1 MRLEG
6 WEGRLAQL
14 CAGAQAMP
22 FQRGLHDCCT
32 FARQVEVAL
41 TGVTLF
47 GDSGRWRTPAGAVR
61 ALRRMGY
68 ATIRDMLDARLL
80 ACAPAMARRG
90 DLIMADAPGADD
102 MGALAVVIG
111 AQAVLPGPAGLL
123 RVPVLSATAGWRIG

>member
-6 WEGRLAQL
+6 WEGRLVQL
-14 CAGAQAMP
+14 CAAAQSVP

-32 FARQVEVAL
+32 FAREVEVAL
-41 TGVTLF
+41 TGATLF

-61 ALRRMGY
+61 ALRRMGFGS
-68 ATIRDMLDARLL
+68 IREMLDARLV
-80 ACAPAMARRG
+80 ACTPATARRG
-90 DLIMADAPGADD
+90 DLIMADAPGADA

-123 RVPVLSATAGWRIG
+123 RVPVLTATAGWRVG